1 MAIKRFAEYRAIG
14 DPSRAAAYR
23 KSFAFSNDQLMLVS
37 IMFYGTAAMLFL
49 GAFIMRYRME
59 LILSFPLVALI
70 MATYFAL
77 AFKQDSPVQHPE
89 KLYRSAPLMAAI
101 ITCTVLMIGLQF
113 VDIPFLEYFFTP
125 TISR

>member
-1 MAIKRFAEYRAIG
+1 MAIKRFAEYRTIG
-14 DPSRAAAYR
+14 DSSRAAAYR
-23 KSFAFSNDQLMLVS
+23 KSFAFFNEQLMLVS

-77 AFKQDSPVQHPE
+77 AFKQDSPVQNPE
-89 KLYRSAPLMAAI
+89 KLYRSVPLMAAVM
-101 ITCTVLMIGLQF
+101 TCTIMMIVLQF
-113 VDIPFLEYFFTP
+113 VDIPFLDYFFTP